1 MAMNY
6 ILQAINDGSE
16 MLKARAAL
24 QIITGKEYRNIVDS
38 WIPGI
43 RHYMEMDGVSVVQ
56 VAREMAENHNDI
68 SKAIQIWAAACE
80 IVEEDAAK

>member
-24 QIITGKEYRNIVDS
+24 QIITGKEYRNVVDS
-38 WIPGI
+38 WKPAI
-43 RHYMEMDGVSVVQ
+43 RHYMEMFKEPVAKT
-56 VAREMAENHNDI
+56 AREMTENHNDI
-68 SKAIQIWAAACE
+68 AKTIQIWAAACE

>member
-24 QIITGKEYRNIVDS
+24 KIITGKEYQNVVGS
-38 WIPGI
+38 WKPAI
-43 RHYMEMDGVSVVQ
+43 RHYMEMDGSSVVQ
-56 VAREMAENHNDI
+56 VATAMTANHNDI
-68 SKAIQIWAAACE
+68 SKTIQIWAAAYE
-80 IVEEDAAK
+80 IVEEECAK